1 MADQHTWS
9 ARLDSSRNAYSDIM
23 VTNQEGIPFDGMDD
37 LDIINYINGELGG
50 DSDPFINGQNLDL
63 GLDSALGLELDQNLG
78 FDSSLSGDGDLSK
91 YIVTDQQLGSG
102 DGTLDIKQ
110 DPEQMSSFQFEPPVV
125 AQAQNDLNFLQPE
138 LKPEPSGL
146 PRELTALLQQD
157 MKPEVQQPVQQE
169 TNFLP
174 STTVAQLELLN
185 NIGQLSQT
193 QALSTL
199 LELNNAAAQAQ
210 KNKEASRLLAVQ
222 QQLRKRQQLQQLAAA
237 QQQLGASSPLTSVSQ
252 PTTTAKI
259 GSHQLKLILQ
269 KPSGVSLTG
278 QGAGP
283 VSIQPQQQP
292 PQPVQVV
299 AKPQIVQSIQV
310 QSAAQQQPQQQQ
322 SLSLAQPVSSTQLN
336 LQQLQQLLL
345 QQVVKVSQPSEQQPQ
360 QQQQQQPLLNTSAN
374 IITLNSN
381 PSSLNTVSTTSTS
394 PLQTLVTSGSTIL
407 TTSIPLQVVD
417 GDKMPINRLT
427 TAPKLK
433 CKGEKRT
440 AHNAI
445 EKRYRLSINDKIVEL
460 KNLVA
465 GVEAKLNKSSILRKA
480 IDMIRHLQRDNSKLR
495 QENARL
501 RMDLK
506 KHNIIPESEA
516 VSPSMTPP
524 YSDSSSPVNSPLA
537 SDSDHMESCQD
548 DMTCINDGSSDEA
561 MFTNQ
566 TGMLDRSRMFLC
578 MFMFCVLV
586 FNPFNYF
593 FGANDGTSHLP
604 HGHSSRTLLSDS
616 EDYENASWFK
626 RVYPSVMLWSF
637 NGLLVSFVLARLLIF
652 GEPVTKKNSGASVAF
667 WRHRK
672 QADLDISR
680 ADYASANQQLRQCLQ
695 ALGRPLPTSKLDLY
709 SGVMWQVLR
718 QCLNRLYLGRWLAS
732 WARGGL
738 RAGNSASDARESARD
753 AAGVYHLM
761 NQLHLSGHIKG
772 SRLWGLNLALSSVNI
787 GETAKTAI
795 SRFELARI
803 YATAALQ
810 IKASLPEGFQ
820 FVARYFLSR
829 ARRICKK
836 SGDQVPANIQWI
848 CHPEGHRFF
857 VDSVKFEGTE
867 NSIFSSKG
875 MAVDPLARVT
885 QAFREHLLEQAL
897 FTLVSPSDPTK
908 KANKQSEPLLYA
920 QLLSE
925 CSCLNYGGSSP
936 CESAS
941 GITKVAELDEVAMW
955 WANIVSVAHYWLIG
969 DDENAAKSFSV
980 LDVFPKKLHGVDDP
994 LPRAVYLAYKARKC
1008 AVVNPEDK
1016 TMRAAIRQCDRAG
1029 RLLRDSLKLAYVEEN
1044 ITIVKSIQ
1052 LLLCDWLLATRT
1064 DVWEFHNEAYGN
1076 SKPAT
1081 QTELIAFQQDLAC
1094 LKKLSQIM
1102 KAALPKVFL
1111 HEATS
1116 RFMAGASPARTQQ
1129 LLNRSIRFRT
1139 NEEQTPSDGETNPPD
1154 TQPDALERERAAALL
1169 MAGRHLPASMA
1180 GGESQRISMIKE
1192 ASRVFEAL
1200 GDKKSIQMCRKALLE
1215 NDSTK
1220 QQVSTEVSIPS
1231 C

>member
-1 MADQHTWS
+1 MADQRSWS
-9 ARLDSSRNAYSDIM
+9 ARTDNTSNVYNDIM
-23 VTNQEGIPFDGMDD
+23 ATNQDGMSFDSMDD

-78 FDSSLSGDGDLSK
+78 FNSSISADGDLSK
-91 YIVTDQQLGSG
+91 YIVSDQQLGSG

-110 DPEQMSSFQFEPPVV
+110 DPEQLPSFQFEPSVV
-125 AQAQNDLNFLQPE
+125 TQNDLSFLQSE
-138 LKPEPSGL
+138 LKPESSGL

-157 MKPEVQQPVQQE
+157 LKPELQLPVHQE
-169 TNFLP
+169 TNIIP
-174 STTVAQLELLN
+174 STTAAQLELLN
-185 NIGQLSQT
+185 SVGQLSQT
-193 QALSTL
+193 AALSRL
-199 LELNNAAAQAQ
+199 LELNNAATQAQ
-210 KNKEASRLLAVQ
+210 KNQEASRLLAVQ

-237 QQQLGASSPLTSVSQ
+237 QQQLSASTPLTSINQ
-252 PTTTAKI
+252 PTTTAAKI

-269 KPSGVSLTG
+269 KPSGVSLAS
-278 QGAGP
+278 QGSGP
-283 VSIQPQQQP
+283 VSIQPQQQ
-292 PQPVQVV
+292 QPVQVV
-299 AKPQIVQSIQV
+299 TKPRIVQSIQV
-310 QSAAQQQPQQQQ
+310 QAATQQPQQQ
-322 SLSLAQPVSSTQLN
+322 SVSLAQPVSSTQLN

-360 QQQQQQPLLNTSAN
+360 QQQQLLNTSAN

-381 PSSLNTVSTTSTS
+381 PSTLNTVSTTSTS
-394 PLQTLVTSGSTIL
+394 PLQTLVTSGNTIL
-407 TTSIPLQVVD
+407 TTSIPVQVVD

-465 GVEAKLNKSSILRKA
+465 GVEAKLNKSAILKKA
-480 IDMIRHLQRDNSKLR
+480 IDMIRHLQRDNNKLR

-506 KHNIIPESEA
+506 KHNIIPEVET

-524 YSDSSSPVNSPLA
+524 YSDSSSPVNSPSA
-537 SDSDHMESCQD
+537 SDDSMESPSD
-548 DMTCINDGSSDEA
+548 DMTCINDGSDEA
-561 MFTNQ
+561 IFTNQ

-593 FGANDGTSHLP
+593 LGSSDGSSHLP
-604 HGHSSRTLLSDS
+604 HGHSSRTLLS
-616 EDYENASWFK
+616 EDKEFHSVSWFK
-626 RVYPSVMLWSF
+626 RIYPSVVLWLL
-637 NGLLVSFVLARLLIF
+637 NGIFVSFVLARLLIF

-680 ADYASANQQLRQCLQ
+680 ADYASANQQLSQCLQ

-709 SGVMWQVLR
+709 SGVMWQILR

-787 GETAKTAI
+787 GETAKSAL

-897 FTLVSPSDPTK
+897 FTLVSPGDPSK
-908 KANKQSEPLLYA
+908 RANKQNEPLLYA

-925 CSCLNYGGSSP
+925 CCCLSYGGFSSL
-936 CESAS
+936 CESS
-941 GITKVAELDEVAMW
+941 GGITKVAELDEVAMW

-994 LPRAVYLAYKARKC
+994 LPRAVYLAYKSRKC
-1008 AVVNPEDK
+1008 VMVNPEHK
-1016 TMRAAIRQCDRAG
+1016 AMRAAIRQCDRAG

-1052 LLLCDWLLATRT
+1052 LLLCDWLLSTRT
-1064 DVWEFHNEAYGN
+1064 DVWEFHNEVHGS

-1094 LKKLSQIM
+1094 LRKLSHVM

-1129 LLNRSIRFRT
+1129 LLNRSIRFRMK
-1139 NEEQTPSDGETNPPD
+1139 EEQTPSDGESNASDSLPETP
-1154 TQPDALERERAAALL
+1154 ERERAVALL

-1180 GGESQRISMIKE
+1180 GGESQRICMIKE

-1200 GDKKSIQMCRKALLE
+1200 GDKKSTQMCRKALLE
-1215 NDSTK
+1215 NDSPK
-1220 QQVSTEVSIPS
+1220 QQVNTEVSISS

>member
-1 MADQHTWS
+1 MKTTMADQQTWS
-9 ARLDSSRNAYSDIM
+9 TRIDDAGNVYNDIM
-23 VTNQEGIPFDGMDD
+23 ATNQDGMSFDSMDD
-37 LDIINYINGELGG
+37 LDIINYINGELEG

-63 GLDSALGLELDQNLG
+63 GLDSALGLELDQNLA
-78 FDSSLSGDGDLSK
+78 FDSSISADGDLSN
-91 YIVTDQQLGSG
+91 YIVSDQQLGSG
-102 DGTLDIKQ
+102 DSTLDIKQ
-110 DPEQMSSFQFEPPVV
+110 DPEQLQSFQFEPSVV
-125 AQAQNDLNFLQPE
+125 TQGDLNFLQSE
-138 LKPEPSGL
+138 FKPEPSGL
-146 PRELTALLQQD
+146 PRELTALLQQEL
-157 MKPEVQQPVQQE
+157 KPEIQLPIQQE
-169 TNFLP
+169 TNIIT
-174 STTVAQLELLN
+174 STTAAQLELLN
-185 NIGQLSQT
+185 SVGQLSQT
-193 QALSTL
+193 AALNRL
-199 LELNNAAAQAQ
+199 LELNNAATQAQ
-210 KNKEASRLLAVQ
+210 KNQEASRLLALQ

-237 QQQLGASSPLTSVSQ
+237 QQQLGAPSLNQST
-252 PTTTAKI
+252 TTTAKI

-269 KPSGVSLTG
+269 KPSGISLAS
-278 QGAGP
+278 QGCGP
-283 VSIQPQQQP
+283 VSIQPQQQQ
-292 PQPVQVV
+292 QPVQVV
-299 AKPQIVQSIQV
+299 AKPRIIQSI
-310 QSAAQQQPQQQQ
+310 QPQQQQ
-322 SLSLAQPVSSTQLN
+322 QQQSVSLAQPVSSTQLN

-345 QQVVKVSQPSEQQPQ
+345 QQVVKVSQPSEQHSQ
-360 QQQQQQPLLNTSAN
+360 QQQQQQQLLNTSAN
-374 IITLNSN
+374 IITLSSN
-381 PSSLNTVSTTSTS
+381 PSSLNTVSTTSTT
-394 PLQTLVTSGSTIL
+394 PLQTLVTSGNTIL

-427 TAPKLK
+427 SAPKLK

-465 GVEAKLNKSSILRKA
+465 GVEAKLNKSAILRKA
-480 IDMIRHLQRDNSKLR
+480 IDMIRHLQRDNNKLR
-495 QENARL
+495 QENALL

-506 KHNIIPESEA
+506 KHNIIPEVET

-524 YSDSSSPVNSPLA
+524 YSDSSSPVNSPSA
-537 SDSDHMESCQD
+537 SDQDPMESPSAD
-548 DMTCINDGSSDEA
+548 EMTCINDSSDEA

-593 FGANDGTSHLP
+593 LGSSDGSSHLP
-604 HGHSSRTLLSDS
+604 HGHSSRTLLANS
-616 EDYENASWFK
+616 EEFQSASWFK
-626 RVYPSVMLWSF
+626 RIYPSVVLWLL
-637 NGLLVSFVLARLLIF
+637 NGIFVSFVLARLLIF
-652 GEPVTKKNSGASVAF
+652 GEPVTKKNSDASVAF

-709 SGVMWQVLR
+709 SGVMWQILR

-787 GETAKTAI
+787 GETAKSAL

-897 FTLVSPSDPTK
+897 FTLVSPGDPSK
-908 KANKQSEPLLYA
+908 RVNKQNEPLLYA

-925 CSCLNYGGSSP
+925 CCCLSYGGFSSL
-936 CESAS
+936 CESVG

-994 LPRAVYLAYKARKC
+994 LPRAVYLAYKSRKC
-1008 AVVNPEDK
+1008 VMVNPEHK
-1016 TMRAAIRQCDRAG
+1016 AMRAAIRQCDRAG

-1052 LLLCDWLLATRT
+1052 LLLCDWLLSTRT
-1064 DVWEFHNEAYGN
+1064 DVWEFYNEAHGS

-1094 LKKLSQIM
+1094 LRKLSHVM

-1129 LLNRSIRFRT
+1129 LLNRSIRFRMK
-1139 NEEQTPSDGETNPPD
+1139 EEQTSSDGENNAAPD
-1154 TQPDALERERAAALL
+1154 TMQETPERERAVALL

-1192 ASRVFEAL
+1192 ASRVFETL

-1215 NDSTK
+1215 KDSPK
-1220 QQVSTEVSIPS
+1220 QQVNTDVSISS